1 MKDIVISKLQ
11 FTEYHNKLQ
20 KKPSTLTQMLS
31 CEYNEFFKNIYF
43 EEHMRATA
51 SEIRHFISQLIYD
64 FLQNKFTEGNIMLV
78 KVN

>member
-1 MKDIVISKLQ
+1 
-11 FTEYHNKLQ
+11 
-20 KKPSTLTQMLS
+20 MLS

-43 EEHMRATA
+43 EEHMRAAA
-51 SEIRHFISQLIYD
+51 SEIRHFISQFIYD